1 MPRVCLFSQICY
13 ALFQEKSMEINYD
26 YNLPKELIADTP
38 KENRE
43 DARLFVYNTKTDT
56 VTFAHIR
63 DLPSILPKPSLL
75 VLNNTKVVPAR
86 LHLKKET
93 GGKIEVLVL
102 TNELRSA
109 DVLIPIIVDRKII
122 IGQKIFFPDSAYF
135 EVIKQD
141 EQIFYCRSSFPTEDI
156 YTYLN
161 RFGETPLPHYIHSHL
176 TEDEARTK
184 YQTVYAQKLG
194 SIAAPTA
201 SLHFTRELLKELE
214 GKEVAQTQVTLHV
227 GMGTFAPISEKNFQ
241 TRSLHKELYD
251 INTKSAQNISNA
263 KDKKI
268 PVIAVGTTV
277 ARTLESVAQ
286 ENNGKIT
293 SKTGETDIFI
303 FPPFD
308 FKVVDVLM
316 TNFHLPNT
324 SLMHLVQAFLE
335 HKKAKK
341 NVRELY
347 EIAIQE
353 NFRFFSFGDSMLIL

>member
-1 MPRVCLFSQICY
+1 M
-13 ALFQEKSMEINYD
+13 
-26 YNLPKELIADTP
+26 
-38 KENRE
+38 
-43 DARLFVYNTKTDT
+43 
-56 VTFAHIR
+56 
-63 DLPSILPKPSLL
+63 
-75 VLNNTKVVPAR
+75 
-86 LHLKKET
+86 
-93 GGKIEVLVL
+93 
-102 TNELRSA
+102 
-109 DVLIPIIVDRKII
+109 
-122 IGQKIFFPDSAYF
+122 
-135 EVIKQD
+135 
-141 EQIFYCRSSFPTEDI
+141 
-156 YTYLN
+156 
-161 RFGETPLPHYIHSHL
+161 PHYIHSHL

-201 SLHFTRELLKELE
+201 SLHFTKELLGELE
-214 GKEVAQTQVTLHV
+214 GNGVIQTHVTLHV

-241 TRSLHKELYD
+241 TKSLHRELYD
-251 INTKSAQNISNA
+251 INTESALNISNA

-277 ARTLESVAQ
+277 TRTLESVAKK
-286 ENNGKIT
+286 NNGKIT
-293 SKTGETDIFI
+293 STTGETDIFI

-353 NFRFFSFGDSMLIL
+353 KFRFFSFGDSMLIL

>member
-1 MPRVCLFSQICY
+1 
-13 ALFQEKSMEINYD
+13 MEINYD

-38 KENRE
+38 KENKE

-102 TNELRSA
+102 TNELRST
-109 DVLIPIIVDRKII
+109 DVLIPIIVDRKITE
-122 IGQKIFFPDSAYF
+122 GQKIFFPDGAYF
-135 EVIKQD
+135 EVVQQE
-141 EQIFYCRSSFPTEDI
+141 EQIFYCKPSFPIEDL

-176 TEDEARTK
+176 SENEARTK

-201 SLHFTRELLKELE
+201 SLHFTKELLIELE
-214 GKEVAQTQVTLHV
+214 EKGIKQTHITLHV

-241 TRSLHKELYD
+241 TKSLHKELYEVN
-251 INTKSAQNISNA
+251 IESAENISNA
-263 KDKKI
+263 KDRKI

-277 ARTLESVAQ
+277 TRTLESVARNNDQ
-286 ENNGKIT
+286 EIT
-293 SKTGETDIFI
+293 STTGETDIFI

-308 FKVVDVLM
+308 FKIVDVLM

-324 SLMHLVQAFLE
+324 SLMRLVQAFLE
-335 HKKAKK
+335 HKKAKR

-353 NFRFFSFGDSMLIL
+353 KFRFFSFGDSMLIL

>member
-1 MPRVCLFSQICY
+1 MLYFKKNMGIDY
-13 ALFQEKSMEINYD
+13 N

-43 DARLFVYNTKTDT
+43 DARLFVYNTQTDT
-56 VTFAHIR
+56 VTFAYVR
-63 DLPSILPKPSLL
+63 DLPNILPKPSLL

-93 GGKIEVLVL
+93 GGKIEILVL
-102 TNELRSA
+102 TNEFKSA
-109 DVLIPIIVDRKII
+109 NVLIPFIVDRKVIE
-122 IGQKIFFPDSAYF
+122 GQKIFFPDGAYF
-135 EVIKQD
+135 EVVQQE
-141 EQIFYCRSSFPTEDI
+141 EQIFYCKPSFPIEDL
-156 YTYLN
+156 YAYLN

-176 TEDEARTK
+176 TENEARTR

-201 SLHFTRELLKELE
+201 SLHFTKDLLEKLE
-214 GKEVAQTQVTLHV
+214 GNGVAQTYVTLHV
-227 GMGTFAPISEKNFQ
+227 GMGTFAPISDKNFQ
-241 TRSLHKELYD
+241 TKTLHKELYEID
-251 INTKSAQNISNA
+251 FRSAQNISDA
-263 KDKKI
+263 KDKKML
-268 PVIAVGTTV
+268 VIAVGTTV
-277 ARTLESVAQ
+277 ARTLESVAR
-286 ENNGKIT
+286 NNGGGIT
-293 SKTGETDIFI
+293 SKTGETNIFI

-308 FKVVDVLM
+308 FKVIDILM

-335 HKKAKK
+335 HKKAKR

-353 NFRFFSFGDSMLIL
+353 KFRFFSFGDSMLIL